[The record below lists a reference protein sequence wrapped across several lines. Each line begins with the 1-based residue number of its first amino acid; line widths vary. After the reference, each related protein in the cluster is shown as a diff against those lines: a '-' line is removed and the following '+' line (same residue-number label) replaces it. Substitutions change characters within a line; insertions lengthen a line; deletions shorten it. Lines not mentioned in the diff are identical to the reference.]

1 MAVNIQAWRYSGPLS
16 SVTLRVGDENLD
28 VVLHPGK
35 VVHLPAEHEF
45 TQTLAAQK
53 RLVRVEEP
61 QAATQPPPPGTKSE
75 ASGKPSDKKGAEQ

>member
-35 VVHLPAEHEF
+35 VVRLPAEHEF

-61 QAATQPPPPGTKSE
+61 QVAPKVPPP
-75 ASGKPSDKKGAEQ
+75 AGKPEVTGKSSREKGASQ

>member
-1 MAVNIQAWRYSGPLS
+1 MNVETQAWRYSGPLS

-35 VVHLPAEHEF
+35 IVRLPAEHEF
-45 TQTLAAQK
+45 TQTLVAQK

-61 QAATQPPPPGTKSE
+61 QAATQPPPPETEPE
-75 ASGKPSDKKGAEQ
+75 ASGKPRNKKGAAQ